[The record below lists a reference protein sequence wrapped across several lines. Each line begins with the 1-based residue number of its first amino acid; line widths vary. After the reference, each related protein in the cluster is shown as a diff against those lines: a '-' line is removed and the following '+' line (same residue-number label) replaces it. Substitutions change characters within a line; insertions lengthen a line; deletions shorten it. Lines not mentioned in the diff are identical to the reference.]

1 MSKVNHP
8 IEKCAHCGARHVK
21 VYSWI
26 SGRNRAYHF
35 CSLQCKRDFMEQDKP
50 KIEEKEIEDENKR
63 AAEGVLPKVRTLIA
77 RKEDERI
84 TIVRRDD

>member
-8 IEKCAHCGARHVK
+8 IERCAHCKSVHIK

-26 SGRNRAYHF
+26 SDRGRAFHF
-35 CSLQCKRDFMEQDKP
+35 CSLQCKRDFMEIDKP
-50 KIEEKEIEDENKR
+50 RIEEKEIEDENKR
-63 AAEGVLPKVRTLIA
+63 AAESVLPKVHTLIA
-77 RKEDERI
+77 RKKDERI